1 MRFDFEIDESLKRER
16 NEKIEKLYTDPL
28 VQQFLKK
35 NDLNHDFFDKHFSY
49 FQDWVENV
57 KKCSGCQ
64 GIEFCVQTI
73 PGKIKTIYLD
83 DSGFLEERYQSC
95 RRFKKFEDE
104 IAHRKN
110 YRLSH
115 LSDNDYMIDLHK
127 IEVSNESQE
136 YLLAYMQLLKSLEP
150 KKRNLS
156 LWSAWSREK
165 LYDGWSSENFFAKS
179 EKKSFIYKKF
189 LLFIQDIKQS
199 MYDNEYRQDMI
210 GHLRFSE
217 VLVLDDIGSEAITP
231 WTRDEILFPI
241 LDYRMNH
248 ELKTYFTSNYTLE
261 ELEQH
266 YCLRDKENGYVA
278 SLRLMERIKALSTP
292 VSLLGK
298 SRR

>member
-104 IAHRKN
+104 IAHRK
-110 YRLSH
+110 
-115 LSDNDYMIDLHK
+115 I
-127 IEVSNESQE
+127 IA
-136 YLLAYMQLLKSLEP
+136 YL
-150 KKRNLS
+150 
-156 LWSAWSREK
+156 
-165 LYDGWSSENFFAKS
+165 
-179 EKKSFIYKKF
+179 IYP
-189 LLFIQDIKQS
+189 
-199 MYDNEYRQDMI
+199 
-210 GHLRFSE
+210 
-217 VLVLDDIGSEAITP
+217 IT
-231 WTRDEILFPI
+231 II
-241 LDYRMNH
+241 
-248 ELKTYFTSNYTLE
+248 
-261 ELEQH
+261 
-266 YCLRDKENGYVA
+266 
-278 SLRLMERIKALSTP
+278 
-292 VSLLGK
+292 
-298 SRR
+298 